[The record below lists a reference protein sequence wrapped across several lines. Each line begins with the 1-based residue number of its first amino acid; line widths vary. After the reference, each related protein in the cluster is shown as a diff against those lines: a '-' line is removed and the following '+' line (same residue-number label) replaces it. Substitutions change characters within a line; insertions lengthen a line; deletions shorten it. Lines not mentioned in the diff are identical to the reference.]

1 MKLKSIRFRLTAWY
15 AGLLALLLLIFSV
28 ATYAGLERYL
38 TSTLRESLTRRAKE
52 IGPVVEDIRGNGDEQ
67 IAEIKNHFA
76 PEADNGFLRISRPDG
91 TVLFVS
97 GPPKSRSFEPT
108 NVPVAQPSWQNV
120 EQSARVE
127 PLRDGGRLLISNFRI
142 SPPDG
147 GVLLM
152 EIGATDRH
160 VREVLNQLLLLFAFA
175 LPLAS
180 GVAIIGGYYLT
191 RRAFGPIG
199 EITRK
204 AEGITSRNL
213 TERLP
218 VPETGDELEQLSI
231 SLNGMIERIER
242 AFRYLN
248 RFTADASHELR
259 TPLALIR
266 TTAELSLKR
275 PRSESEYR
283 NSLSTIVADVEATAN
298 IIDSLL
304 YLARADDGSE
314 LLDKKVV
321 NLVEIV
327 RDANRRGRVMAEA
340 KQIDISERIATGPLW
355 IEGDAA
361 SLRRLFIIV
370 IDNAVKFTPAGGK
383 VAVAL
388 EPYNGSALFEV
399 RDTGVGISESDLPH
413 VFERFFRADKA
424 RKRQDGGVGLGLS
437 IGKQIVE
444 SHGGTAEVESMLGK
458 GSVFRVRLPLGP
470 NGMSCAEGTNLPW
483 LTSV

>member
-1 MKLKSIRFRLTAWY
+1 MKLKSIRLRLTAWY

-28 ATYAGLERYL
+28 ATYVGLERYL

-52 IGPVVEDIRGNGDEQ
+52 IGPVVLDIKGNGTEQ

-97 GPPKSRSFEPT
+97 DLPKSRSFDPT
-108 NVPVAQPSWQNV
+108 RVPLPPPAWQNF

-127 PLRDGGRLLISNFRI
+127 PLRGRGSLLISNFRI
-142 SPPDG
+142 SLQDG
-147 GVLLM
+147 STLLM
-152 EIGATDRH
+152 EIGSTDRH
-160 VREVLNQLLLLFAFA
+160 IREVLNELLLLFAVA
-175 LPLAS
+175 LPLS
-180 GVAIIGGYYLT
+180 IGVAIIGGYVLT
-191 RRAFGPIG
+191 RRAFKPIG

-231 SLNGMIERIER
+231 ALNGMIERIEK

-259 TPLALIR
+259 TPLALMR
-266 TTAELSLKR
+266 TTAELTLKR

-283 NSLSTIVADVEATAN
+283 DSLSTIVADVEATSN

-304 YLARADDGSE
+304 FLARADDGSE
-314 LLDKKVV
+314 LLDKKLVD
-321 NLVEIV
+321 LVESV
-327 RDANRRGRVMAEA
+327 RDAKSRGQVMADA
-340 KQIDISERIATGPLW
+340 KQIDISEHIASGPLW
-355 IEGDAA
+355 VEGDAA
-361 SLRRLFIIV
+361 SLRRLFLIV
-370 IDNAVKFTPAGGK
+370 IDNAIKYTPAGGN

-388 EPYNGSALFEV
+388 EPYDGSALFEV

-413 VFERFFRADKA
+413 VFERFFRANKA
-424 RKRQDGGVGLGLS
+424 RTRQDGGVGLGLS

-444 SHGGTAEVESMLGK
+444 SHGGTADVESMPGK
-458 GSVFRVRLPLGP
+458 GSVFRVRIPLRP
-470 NGMSCAEGTNLPW
+470 N
-483 LTSV
+483 SVSR

>member
-28 ATYAGLERYL
+28 ATYVGLERYL

-52 IGPVVEDIRGNGDEQ
+52 IGPVVQDIKGNGDEQ
-67 IAEIKNHFA
+67 IAEIRNHFA
-76 PEADNGFLRISRPDG
+76 PEADNGFLRISRSDG

-108 NVPVAQPSWQNV
+108 SVPLAPPSWQNV

-142 SPPDG
+142 SAPDG
-147 GVLLM
+147 GTLLM
-152 EIGATDRH
+152 EIGSTDRH
-160 VREVLNQLLLLFAFA
+160 VREVLNELLLLFAFA
-175 LPLAS
+175 LPLS
-180 GVAIIGGYYLT
+180 IGVAIIGGYYLT
-191 RRAFGPIG
+191 RRAFKPIG

-259 TPLALIR
+259 TPLALMR

-275 PRSESEYR
+275 PRSESDYR
-283 NSLSTIVADVEATAN
+283 DSLSTIVADVEATSN

-304 YLARADDGSE
+304 FLARADDGSE
-314 LLDKKVV
+314 LLDKKFVD
-321 NLVEIV
+321 LVEVV
-327 RDANRRGRVMAEA
+327 RDANRRGQVMADA

-361 SLRRLFIIV
+361 SLRRLFLIV
-370 IDNAVKFTPAGGK
+370 IDNAIKYTPAGGN

-388 EPYNGSALFEV
+388 EPYNGSAVFEV

-424 RKRQDGGVGLGLS
+424 RTRQDGGVGLGLS
-437 IGKQIVE
+437 IAKQIVE
-444 SHGGTAEVESMLGK
+444 SHGGTADVESKPGK

-470 NGMSCAEGTNLPW
+470 N
-483 LTSV
+483 SVSRADGRIIT

>member
-28 ATYAGLERYL
+28 ATYVGLERYL
-38 TSTLRESLTRRAKE
+38 TSTLRESFTRREKE
-52 IGPVVEDIRGNGDEQ
+52 IDPILLNIKGDGAEQ
-67 IAEIKNHFA
+67 VAEIKTHFA

-97 GPPKSRSFEPT
+97 GLPPNRSFEPT
-108 NVPVAQPSWQNV
+108 SVPLPPSDSQSL

-127 PLRDGGRLLISNFRI
+127 PLRNGGRLLISIFRI
-142 SPPDG
+142 VPHDG
-147 GVLLM
+147 GTLLL
-152 EIGATDRH
+152 EIGSTDRH
-160 VREVLNQLLLLFAFA
+160 IREVLNELLLLFAFA
-175 LPLAS
+175 LPLS
-180 GVAIIGGYYLT
+180 MCVAVLGGYYLT
-191 RRAFGPIG
+191 RRAFKPIG

-218 VPETGDELEQLSI
+218 VPETGDELEQLSV
-231 SLNGMIERIER
+231 SLNGMIERIDR

-266 TTAELSLKR
+266 TTAELTLKH
-275 PRSESEYR
+275 PRSETEYQD
-283 NSLSTIVADVEATAN
+283 SLSTIVADVEATSN

-304 YLARADDGSE
+304 FLARADDGSQQ
-314 LLDKKVV
+314 LDKKV
-321 NLVEIV
+321 LDLIEIV
-327 RDANRRGRVMAEA
+327 REVGPRGEIMAGAN
-340 KQIDISERIATGPLW
+340 QITVSERITTGPVW

-361 SLRRLFIIV
+361 SLRRLFLIV
-370 IDNAVKFTPAGGK
+370 IDNAIKFTPAGGK

-388 EPYNGSALFEV
+388 ETHNGSAWFEV
-399 RDTGVGISESDLPH
+399 RDTGIGISEGDLPH

-424 RKRQDGGVGLGLS
+424 RTRQNGGVGLGLS

-444 SHGGTAEVESMLGK
+444 RHGGTMNVESTPGQ
-458 GSVFRVRLPLGP
+458 GSIFRISLPLTKIC
-470 NGMSCAEGTNLPW
+470 S
-483 LTSV
+483 